1 MLLTLFLVLAV
12 LLILGAPIAYAI
24 GLSSLSYLALS
35 GNTNLLM
42 VLPQKLFQGV
52 DSFVLLSIPFYL
64 LAGELMN
71 ATGITIRLIQFF
83 TVLIGHLRGALAY
96 VNVVSSILFAGISGT
111 ATADAAAI
119 GGVIIPA
126 MKKEGYTPEFSAALT
141 SAAATIGPIIPPS
154 MVMILYAVF
163 ANESVAALF
172 AAGIVPGLLM
182 GLFLIAAIWLQARKG
197 TLPDPKPRS
206 TMTEIGTGFRDAV
219 LALIMPLIILGGL
232 LGGVFTATEAAV
244 VAVVYALFLGVF
256 IYRSLSWTR
265 FVGAL
270 RSSAIMTG
278 SLLFIASTGALFA
291 WIMASEQVPAKVADI
306 MLSISDNPLVFLLLV
321 NVMLLIIGTF
331 MDTLAAL
338 IILVPVLLPIAN
350 NLGIDPVQFGV
361 VIGFNLIQGLITPP
375 LGIVLFISA
384 QIAGVRFE
392 RVVRALIPFLI
403 CNLLTLVLIS
413 LFPVLTLQLPAWLGY

>member
-1 MLLTLFLVLAV
+1 MLVLFLTFAV
-12 LLILGAPIAYAI
+12 LLIIGVPIAYTI
-24 GLSSLSYLALS
+24 GISSLAY
-35 GNTNLLM
+35 LLM
-42 VLPQKLFQGV
+42 LGNANMLMVVPQKLYQGV

-71 ATGITIRLIQFF
+71 ATGITVRLIRFF
-83 TVLIGHLRGALAY
+83 NLLLGHVRGALAY

-126 MKKEGYTPEFSAALT
+126 MKKEGYTPAFAAALT

-172 AAGIVPGLLM
+172 VAGIVPGLLM
-182 GLFLIAAIWLQARKG
+182 GLFLIFAIWLEARRG
-197 TLPDPKPRS
+197 RLPPPQPRS
-206 TMTEIGTGFRDAV
+206 TITEVGVGFRDAI
-219 LALIMPLIILGGL
+219 LALVMPLIILGGL

-244 VAVVYALFLGVF
+244 VAVVYALLLGVF
-256 IYRSLSWTR
+256 VYRSLTWAR
-265 FVGAL
+265 FIEAL
-270 RSSAIMTG
+270 RNAAVMTG
-278 SLLFIASTGALFA
+278 SLLLIAATGSLFA
-291 WIMASEQVPAKVADI
+291 WIMASEQIPAKAADL
-306 MLSISDNPLVFLLLV
+306 MLSITDNPLIFFLLV
-321 NVMLLIIGTF
+321 NLMLLVIGTF

-338 IILVPVLLPIAN
+338 IILVPVLLPISN
-350 NLGIDPVQFGV
+350 ELGIDPVQFGV
-361 VIGFNLIQGLITPP
+361 VICFNLVQGLITPP

-392 RVVRALIPFLI
+392 KVVRALVPFLL
-403 CNLLTLVLIS
+403 CNLFTLLLISVFPALTLS
-413 LFPVLTLQLPAWLGY
+413 LPALLGY

>member
-1 MLLTLFLVLAV
+1 MLVLFIVFAV
-12 LLILGAPIAYAI
+12 LLVIGIPIAYVI
-24 GLSSLSYLALS
+24 GLSSLVYLVTS
-35 GNTNLLM
+35 GNLNMLL

-71 ATGITIRLIQFF
+71 ATGITVRLIHFF
-83 TVLIGHLRGALAY
+83 NVLLGHVRGALAY
-96 VNVVSSILFAGISGT
+96 VNVISSILFAGISGT

-154 MVMILYAVF
+154 MIMILYAVF

-182 GLFLIAAIWLQARKG
+182 GSFLLFAIWLRARRG
-197 TLPDPKPRS
+197 DLPVAREKAK
-206 TMTEIGTGFRDAV
+206 MAEINTGFRDAV
-219 LALIMPLIILGGL
+219 LALVMPFIILGGM

-244 VAVVYALFLGVF
+244 VAVVYAIFLGVF
-256 IYRSLSWTR
+256 VYRSLTWEG
-265 FVGAL
+265 FVEAL
-270 RSSAIMTG
+270 RKSAIMTG

-291 WIMASEQVPAKVADI
+291 WIMATEQVPAKVAET

-321 NVMLLIIGTF
+321 NLLLLIIGTF

-350 NLGIDPVQFGV
+350 SLGISPIQFGIV
-361 VIGFNLIQGLITPP
+361 LCFNLIQGLITPP
-375 LGIVLFISA
+375 LGIVLFISS
-384 QIAGVRFE
+384 QIAGARFE
-392 RVVRALIPFLI
+392 RVVRALLPFLV
-403 CNLLTLVLIS
+403 CNLLTLLLIT
-413 LFPVLTLQLPAWLGY
+413 LFPQLTLKLPELLGY

>member
-1 MLLTLFLVLAV
+1 MLLTFIVFAA
-12 LLILGAPIAYAI
+12 LLIIGVPIAYTI
-24 GLSSLSYLALS
+24 GLSSLAYLVTL
-35 GNTNLLM
+35 GNANMLM

-71 ATGITIRLIQFF
+71 ATGITVRLIRFF
-83 TVLIGHLRGALAY
+83 NLLLGHVRGALAY

-119 GGVIIPA
+119 GGVVIPA
-126 MKKEGYTPEFSAALT
+126 MKKEGYTPEFAAALT

-172 AAGIVPGLLM
+172 AAGILPGLLM
-182 GLFLIAAIWLQARKG
+182 GSLLMVAIWLQARKG
-197 TLPDPKPRS
+197 KLPEAVPRS
-206 TMTEIGTGFRDAV
+206 TMIEMGTGFREAI
-219 LALIMPLIILGGL
+219 LALFMPLIILGGL

-244 VAVVYALFLGVF
+244 VAVVYALLLGIFV
-256 IYRSLSWTR
+256 YRSLTWAG
-265 FVGAL
+265 FLNAL
-270 RSSAIMTG
+270 RRSAVMTG

-291 WIMASEQVPAKVADI
+291 WIMASEQVPAKATDL
-306 MLSISDNPLVFLLLV
+306 MKLISDNPLVFLLLV
-321 NVMLLIIGTF
+321 NLLLLIIGTF

-338 IILVPVLLPIAN
+338 VILVPVLLPTAN
-350 NLGIDPVQFGV
+350 SLGIDPVQFGI
-361 VIGFNLIQGLITPP
+361 VICFNLIQGLITPP

-392 RVVRALIPFLI
+392 RVVRALLPFLF
-403 CNLLTLVLIS
+403 CNLMTLLLITVFPALTLM
-413 LFPVLTLQLPAWLGY
+413 LPRLMGY